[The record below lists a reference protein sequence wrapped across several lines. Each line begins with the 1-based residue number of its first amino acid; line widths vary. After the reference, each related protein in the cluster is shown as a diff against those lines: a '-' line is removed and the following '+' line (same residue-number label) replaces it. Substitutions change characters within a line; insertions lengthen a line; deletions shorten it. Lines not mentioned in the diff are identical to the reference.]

1 MGVGTRGKAV
11 LSCDSSQVT
20 VVIESPDVDG
30 WMSAMIQAEAL
41 ASVVVSALGFSLGSG
56 YSVNLIQVTEEDGT
70 PHVLGVRPSNPEKQ
84 DESLGFTEQTEILN
98 RALKLAA
105 RDVFF
110 RMAVRDYLQSM
121 TDASDCAMYCYR
133 AVESIKSSFVLAS
146 GHDRWDE
153 IHAALGTDRQTLTEV
168 IKQYADPVRHGN
180 WVNAK
185 PTDRFSRYKMMALT
199 RDVLKRYVDHVQPTI

>member
-1 MGVGTRGKAV
+1 MKYIVTGRVQPERADIFFSRVEMGVGTRGKAV

-30 WMSAMIQAEAL
+30 WMSAMIQAEEL

-84 DESLGFTEQTEILN
+84 GESLGFAEQTEILN

-110 RMAVRDYLQSM
+110 KMAVRDYLQSM
-121 TDASDCAMYCYR
+121 TDVGDCA
-133 AVESIKSSFVLAS
+133 VIPPFLT
-146 GHDRWDE
+146 
-153 IHAALGTDRQTLTEV
+153 ALL
-168 IKQYADPVRHGN
+168 
-180 WVNAK
+180 
-185 PTDRFSRYKMMALT
+185 SRG
-199 RDVLKRYVDHVQPTI
+199 